1 MSAYADGYPTSF
13 ANLGIDFLSAIDFV
27 GELRE
32 TPSVGGLD
40 FFELMEVIFSG
51 VGAVIAGFAAA
62 FAIGWLITQQARNRS
77 KEHATSIVD
86 LAKREA
92 EVVAK
97 EAASKIQLELDQKR
111 AEFERESKREKMEME
126 VRLNE
131 VHSHEESLA
140 ALDHE
145 LRLREKNIEQELDE
159 VRASKSNLLEMS
171 GNVQRTMANLASMD
185 VEEIKSE
192 LRLQVELECNDALSR
207 MRKDLLERSEL
218 DVDREANRTL
228 LAAMQRIASKPN
240 SEISASIV
248 QLPNDDMK
256 GRIIGREGR
265 NIKCFETAT
274 GTTLLIDESPRMVL
288 ISSFDPVRREIAK
301 SSLEALVKDGRIHPA
316 TIEEFVGV
324 ARLDVDGF
332 IEKAGDA
339 AINQLKI
346 SRMHPEITTLLGKLK
361 FRTSYS
367 QNVLEHSVEVAM
379 LCSIIASELGLD
391 PNLAKRA
398 GLLHDIGKAIDGEYE
413 GSHAIVGADF
423 VKARGENDIV
433 VNAVAAHHEEVAPE
447 SLYAGIVIL
456 ADTISAVRP
465 GARAES
471 ISAYIDRLQTLE
483 TLAKSFDG
491 VQNAYAIQA
500 GREVRVVVD
509 PSSISDEDAGN
520 LSVRM
525 RERIEEEL
533 DYPSSIRII
542 VIREQ
547 RYVETAK

>member
-1 MSAYADGYPTSF
+1 MSF
-13 ANLGIDFLSAIDFV
+13 ANLGIDFSSAIDFV
-27 GELRE
+27 EDLRE
-32 TPSVGGLD
+32 TPGVGVSI

-51 VGAVIAGFAAA
+51 VGAIIAGFAAA
-62 FAIGWLITQQARNRS
+62 FAIGWLLTQQVRNRS
-77 KEHATSIVD
+77 KEHAISIVD

-97 EAASKIQLELDQKR
+97 EAASRIQLEIDEKR
-111 AEFERESKREKMEME
+111 AVFDRESKREKMEME

-159 VRASKSNLLEMS
+159 VHASKGNLLEMS

-185 VEEIKSE
+185 VEEIKKE
-192 LRLQVELECNDALSR
+192 LREQVEFECKDALSR

-228 LAAMQRIASKPN
+228 LAAMQRIASKPS

-301 SSLEALVKDGRIHPA
+301 SALEALVKDGRIHPA
-316 TIEEFVGV
+316 TIEEFVSA
-324 ARLDVDGF
+324 ARADVGGF

-339 AINQLKI
+339 AVNQLKI
-346 SRMHPEITTLLGKLK
+346 SRLHPEITTLLGKLK

-367 QNVLEHSVEVAM
+367 QNVLEHSVEVGL

-398 GLLHDIGKAIDGEYE
+398 GLLHDLGKAIDGEYE
-413 GSHAIVGADF
+413 GSHATVGADF

-483 TLAKSFDG
+483 TLARSFDG
-491 VQNAYAIQA
+491 VKNAYAIQA

>member
-1 MSAYADGYPTSF
+1 
-13 ANLGIDFLSAIDFV
+13 
-27 GELRE
+27 
-32 TPSVGGLD
+32 
-40 FFELMEVIFSG
+40 MEVIFSG
-51 VGAVIAGFAAA
+51 VGAIIAGFAAA

-77 KEHATSIVD
+77 KAHATSIVD

-97 EAASKIQLELDQKR
+97 EAASKIQLELDEKR

-159 VRASKSNLLEMS
+159 VCASKSNLLEMS

-301 SSLEALVKDGRIHPA
+301 SALEALVKDGRIHPA
-316 TIEEFVGV
+316 TIEEFVGA

-346 SRMHPEITTLLGKLK
+346 SRMHPEITTLLGRLK

-433 VNAVAAHHEEVAPE
+433 ANAVAAHHEEVAPE

>member
-1 MSAYADGYPTSF
+1 
-13 ANLGIDFLSAIDFV
+13 
-27 GELRE
+27 
-32 TPSVGGLD
+32 
-40 FFELMEVIFSG
+40 MEVIFSG
-51 VGAVIAGFAAA
+51 VGSIVAGFAAA
-62 FAIGWLITQQARNRS
+62 YSIGWLLIRQTRNRS
-77 KEHATSIVD
+77 QEHAASIVG

-97 EAASKIQLELDQKR
+97 EATSALQLDIDEKR
-111 AEFERESKREKMEME
+111 GAFERESKRIKMELE

-131 VHSHEESLA
+131 IHSHEESLA
-140 ALDHE
+140 TLGQE
-145 LRLREKNIEQELDE
+145 LRLREKNIELELDE
-159 VRASKSNLLEMS
+159 VRASKSNLLKMS

-192 LRLQVELECNDALSR
+192 LREQVELECCDALAR
-207 MRKDLLERSEL
+207 MRKDLLERSEV
-218 DVDREANRTL
+218 DVNREANRTL
-228 LAAMQRIASKPN
+228 LAAMQRIASKPS
-240 SEISASIV
+240 SEISASII

-274 GTTLLIDESPRMVL
+274 GTTLLIDESPRLVL

-301 SSLEALVKDGRIHPA
+301 TALEGLVKDGRIHPA
-316 TIEEFVGV
+316 TIEEFVGA
-324 ARLDVDGF
+324 ARADVDGM

-346 SRMHPEITTLLGKLK
+346 SRMHPQIATLLGKLK

-367 QNVLEHSVEVAM
+367 QNVLEHSVEVGM

-433 VNAVAAHHEEVAPE
+433 VNAVAAHHEEVPPE

-471 ISAYIDRLQTLE
+471 ISAYIDRLQILE
-483 TLAKSFDG
+483 TLARSFEG
-491 VQNAYAIQA
+491 VKNAYAIQA

-509 PSSISDEDAGN
+509 PSSISDEDASN
-520 LSVRM
+520 LSIRM
-525 RERIEEEL
+525 RERIEDEL